1 MSIARW
7 NLKKAKAKLK
17 ELTSRSSGRNVR
29 KVMENVKVYIRGWL
43 SYFGIASMKT
53 TMQDWDGW
61 LRLRIRMYYICKQW
75 KLPKTRGKN
84 LIQLG
89 IPDWAAYRYG
99 NSRKGYWRL
108 SGDNNS
114 RESNLKQ
121 KTRTCRILQ
130 HP

>member
-1 MSIARW
+1 
-7 NLKKAKAKLK
+7 
-17 ELTSRSSGRNVR
+17 
-29 KVMENVKVYIRGWL
+29 MENVKVYIRGRL

-61 LRLRIRMYYICKQW
+61 LRRRIRMYIWKQW
-75 KLPKTRGKN
+75 KLPKTRVKN